1 MKKAMIFGAIAVALT
16 AAPAFAGHTA
26 IQMTRDSG
34 ESFLVVLNSDG
45 TATVNGGA
53 PEAYTWDEANYV
65 LCAASGLCVTFAS
78 VSQEVGSSTT
88 YTTNQGNSGTATLVE
103 RVE

>member
-1 MKKAMIFGAIAVALT
+1 MKKMILGAVAALAL
-16 AAPAFAGHTA
+16 AAPAFAGHTT

-34 ESFLVVLNSDG
+34 ETFTVVLHDDG

-53 PEAYTWDEANYV
+53 PEAFTWDEATRV
-65 LCAASGLCVTFAS
+65 LCAASGLCVTFAATG
-78 VSQEVGSSTT
+78 EEIGFTTT
-88 YTTNQGNSGTATLVE
+88 YTTNQGNSGTATLTE

>member
-1 MKKAMIFGAIAVALT
+1 MKKMILGAVAALAL
-16 AAPAFAGHTA
+16 AAPAFAGHTT

-34 ESFLVVLNSDG
+34 ESFTVVLHDDG

-53 PEAYTWDEANYV
+53 AEPFTWDETTNE
-65 LCAASGLCVTFAS
+65 LCAANGLCVTFAET
-78 VSQEVGSSTT
+78 SQEVGFTT
-88 YTTNQGNSGTATLVE
+88 SYTTNEGNSGTATLVE